1 MSVRI
6 RYFIEGIVQGVG
18 FRPTVYK
25 IATSLNL
32 KGFVLNSSNG
42 VLIEVEGKRAEEF
55 LDYLKN
61 NLPPLAKIDSIK
73 KEKLPL
79 ANYKNFII
87 IAILRLSHCPF
98 VKWTLLFCL

>member
-6 RYFIEGIVQGVG
+6 RYFVEGIVQGVG

-42 VLIEVEGKRAEEF
+42 VLIEVEGERAEEF

-61 NLPPLAKIDSIK
+61 I
-73 KEKLPL
+73 
-79 ANYKNFII
+79 
-87 IAILRLSHCPF
+87 
-98 VKWTLLFCL
+98 V